1 MKLKGYDME
10 EVNKVMKA
18 KVDKKNRRAKNSR
31 NM

>member
-10 EVNKVMKA
+10 EVNKVMKDKA
-18 KVDKKNRRAKNSR
+18 DKKNRRAKNSR